1 LRIEGVSERRRVMQ
15 VYGVLFQ
22 YGTDVAFDRNVF
34 GGFRRRLQQWLW
46 RPAVPLRPLAP
57 ETKVRLLL
65 QDLGPTYVKLGQI
78 VSSQG
83 RALPLAW
90 EQELSKLQSDVR
102 PFPYEAVRSIIT
114 ESLGTPPETLYESF
128 DPTPLAAASLA
139 QVHRAT
145 MHDGRP
151 VAVKV
156 QRPNI
161 HEQLRSDVRILMRA
175 AALLERRVAWAED
188 VDLAGVIH
196 EFGTSLLRELDYT
209 IEAYN
214 ARRLERVL
222 EPIGGLHVPSVEPAC
237 SSDRVLTLE
246 FIDGVKPTDTD
257 AIDAAGLD
265 RRELVER
272 MVRGAIKMVLID
284 GFFHG
289 DPHPGNV
296 AVELDTGR
304 LTLMDTGMVG
314 ELALR
319 KRVSLIS
326 LLVVSRN
333 RDVTGLATTLRSL
346 STPFRDD
353 ADERAYRQR
362 FERQL
367 GPLMDPPPGQPVPMQ
382 KVIQQGMD
390 VLRDSG
396 YRLDAQLTLAIKA
409 MAQAEAITAAL
420 TPEARGSD
428 FATMA
433 VDALAELVPGA
444 LNEETILA
452 AARKQAMSIAG
463 EVAQRMPSVQD
474 AAFMWIDQFQKGRF
488 QVKVDLTDLDRPVNR
503 LGRMSRV
510 IAVAVLITGT
520 MIASALAAGVST
532 HNGFMK
538 GLAHTALVLY
548 AASATIA
555 VVLIAVL
562 IWSLL
567 RRPRRRRR
575 RLDIS

>member
-1 LRIEGVSERRRVMQ
+1 MQ

-22 YGTDVAFDRNVF
+22 YGVDVAFDRAVF
-34 GGFRRRLQQWLW
+34 GDFRRRMQRWLW
-46 RPAVPLRPLAP
+46 QPAAPIKPLAP

-102 PFPYEAVRSIIT
+102 PFAYETVRTIVN
-114 ESLGTPPETLYESF
+114 ESLGAPPEALYASF

-188 VDLAGVIH
+188 VDLAGVIY
-196 EFGTSLLRELDYT
+196 EFGATLLRELDYT

-214 ARRLERVL
+214 ARRLERGL
-222 EPIGGLHVPSVEPAC
+222 EPIGGLHVPSVESAL

-246 FIDGVKPTDTD
+246 FIEGVKPTDTE

-265 RRELVER
+265 RTELVER

-296 AVELDTGR
+296 AVELATGR
-304 LTLMDTGMVG
+304 LTLLDTGMVG

-319 KRVSLIS
+319 KRIS
-326 LLVVSRN
+326 LMSLLLVSRN

-346 STPFRDD
+346 STPFRD
-353 ADERAYRQR
+353 ADEHAYRER
-362 FERQL
+362 FERRL
-367 GPLMDPPPGQPVPMQ
+367 GPLMDPPAGQPVPMQ

-390 VLRDSG
+390 VLRESG

-428 FATMA
+428 FATMG
-433 VDALAELVPGA
+433 VDALADLVPGA
-444 LNEETILA
+444 VNEEAILR

-488 QVKVDLTDLDRPVNR
+488 QVKVDLSDLDRSADRLNR
-503 LGRMSRV
+503 ISRM
-510 IAVAVLITGT
+510 IAVAVVVTGL
-520 MIASALAAGVST
+520 MIGSALAADITTTKS
-532 HNGFMK
+532 GFLT

-548 AASATIA
+548 TASAA
-555 VVLIAVL
+555 VAIVLLAVL
-562 IWSLL
+562 LWSLL

-575 RLDIS
+575 RLEPS

>member
-1 LRIEGVSERRRVMQ
+1 
-15 VYGVLFQ
+15 
-22 YGTDVAFDRNVF
+22 
-34 GGFRRRLQQWLW
+34 
-46 RPAVPLRPLAP
+46 
-57 ETKVRLLL
+57 
-65 QDLGPTYVKLGQI
+65 
-78 VSSQG
+78 
-83 RALPLAW
+83 
-90 EQELSKLQSDVR
+90 
-102 PFPYEAVRSIIT
+102 
-114 ESLGTPPETLYESF
+114 
-128 DPTPLAAASLA
+128 
-139 QVHRAT
+139 
-145 MHDGRP
+145 MHDGRL

-161 HEQLRSDVRILMRA
+161 REQLRSDVRILMRA

-188 VDLAGVIH
+188 VDLAGVIY
-196 EFGTSLLRELDYT
+196 EFGATLLRELDYT

-222 EPIGGLHVPSVEPAC
+222 EPIGGLHVPTVEPAL

-246 FIDGVKPTDTD
+246 FIEGVKPTDTQ

-265 RRELVER
+265 RTELVER

-296 AVELDTGR
+296 AVELQTGR
-304 LTLMDTGMVG
+304 LTLLDTGMVG

-319 KRVSLIS
+319 KRISLIS
-326 LLVVSRN
+326 LLLVSRN

-353 ADERAYRQR
+353 ADERAYRQQ
-362 FERQL
+362 FERRL

-420 TPEARGSD
+420 TPEARGAD
-428 FATMA
+428 FAAMG
-433 VDALAELVPGA
+433 VDALADLVPGA
-444 LNEETILA
+444 VNEEAILG

-474 AAFMWIDQFQKGRF
+474 AAFMWIDQFQKGRIT
-488 QVKVDLTDLDRPVNR
+488 VKADLSDLDRSVDR

-510 IAVAVLITGT
+510 IAVAVVITGT
-520 MIASALAAGVST
+520 MISSALAADITT
-532 HNGFMK
+532 HNGFLK

-548 AASATIA
+548 AVSVTIA
-555 VVLIAVL
+555 IVLIAAL
-562 IWSLL
+562 LWSLV

-575 RLDIS
+575 RLDIG

>member
-1 LRIEGVSERRRVMQ
+1 MQ

-22 YGTDVAFDRNVF
+22 YGADVAFDRNVF
-34 GGFRRRLQQWLW
+34 GGFRRRMQQWLW
-46 RPAVPLRPLAP
+46 RPAVPIRPLAP

-102 PFPYEAVRSIIT
+102 PFAYEDVRAIIS
-114 ESLGTPPETLYESF
+114 ESLGAPPEALYGSF
-128 DPTPLAAASLA
+128 DATPLAAASLA

-145 MHDGRP
+145 TQDGRP

-156 QRPNI
+156 QRPSI

-188 VDLAGVIH
+188 VDLAGVIY

-222 EPIGGLHVPSVEPAC
+222 EPIGGLHVPSVEPAL

-265 RRELVER
+265 RTELVER

-296 AVELDTGR
+296 AVELGTGR

-319 KRVSLIS
+319 KRISLIS
-326 LLVVSRN
+326 LLLVSRN
-333 RDVTGLATTLRSL
+333 RDVAGLATTLRSL
-346 STPFRDD
+346 STPFRDP
-353 ADERAYRQR
+353 DERAYRQR

-367 GPLMDPPPGQPVPMQ
+367 GPLMDPPPGQPVQMQ

-428 FATMA
+428 FATMG
-433 VDALAELVPGA
+433 VDALADLVPGA
-444 LNEETILA
+444 VNEDAILA

-463 EVAQRMPSVQD
+463 EVAQRVPSVQD
-474 AAFMWIDQFQKGRF
+474 AAFMWIDQFQKGHF
-488 QVKVDLTDLDRPVNR
+488 QVKVDLTDLDRPVEQI
-503 LGRMSRV
+503 GRASRM
-510 IAVAVLITGT
+510 IAVAVVLTGT
-520 MIASALAAGVST
+520 MIASALAAGVTTSKSGLLK
-532 HNGFMK
+532 N
-538 GLAHTALVLY
+538 LAHTALVLY
-548 AASATIA
+548 TVS
-555 VVLIAVL
+555 VVVAIVLLVVL
-562 IWSLL
+562 IWSLV

-575 RLDIS
+575 RVDIG